1 MRQRGPI
8 IAGVAAAALALLLVV
23 FLLLPKMGEV
33 GKARDDLKVAQ
44 DGEVSLQA
52 QLRALQDAQ
61 AQAPQTE
68 EEIKALD
75 DQVPSTVDL
84 PGLFRLL
91 QGAADR
97 AAVDFFQFSPGTP
110 TADLTGAFSIVSSQ
124 IVITGSYFTLQEFL
138 YSMES
143 LPRAAKV
150 MSVGI
155 SPLGSTSGTTTTTT
169 TTTSGRLQM
178 QLTVEF
184 YTTDS
189 SAGPGSI
196 PGPSEGVA
204 TVPAAA
210 STTTTTTTPT
220 ATPTTAPESGA

>member
-1 MRQRGPI
+1 MKRRGPI
-8 IAGVAAAALALLLVV
+8 IAGVAAALLALLLVV
-23 FLLLPKMGEV
+23 FLVLPKMGEV
-33 GKARDDLKVAQ
+33 GKAGDDLQAAQ
-44 DGEVSLQA
+44 DGEISLQA
-52 QLRALQDAQ
+52 QLRSLQDAQ

-68 EEIKALD
+68 DEIKALD

-110 TADLTGAFSIVSSQ
+110 APDLTGAFSIVSSQ

-150 MSVGI
+150 MSVAITPVGA
-155 SPLGSTSGTTTTTT
+155 TSGTTTTTT
-169 TTTSGRLQM
+169 PTTTTGRLQM

-189 SAGPGSI
+189 SAGPGST
-196 PGPSEGVA
+196 PGPTEGAA
-204 TVPAAA
+204 TVPTAATA
-210 STTTTTTTPT
+210 EPAATTT
-220 ATPTTAPESGA
+220 ESGA

>member
-1 MRQRGPI
+1 MKQRGPI
-8 IAGVAAAALALLLVV
+8 IAGVAVVALALLLVV

-110 TADLTGAFSIVSSQ
+110 ATDLTGSFSIVSSQ

-169 TTTSGRLQM
+169 SGRLQM

-189 SAGPGSI
+189 SAGPGSS

-210 STTTTTTTPT
+210 STTTTTTTT

>member
-1 MRQRGPI
+1 MRQRGPLVAG
-8 IAGVAAAALALLLVV
+8 IASAALALLLIV
-23 FLLLPKMGEV
+23 LLVLPKMGQV
-33 GKARDDLKVAQ
+33 GEAQDALKTAQ

-52 QLRALQDAQ
+52 QLRSLQDAQ
-61 AQAPQTE
+61 AQAPKTE
-68 EEIKALD
+68 DEIKALD
-75 DQVPSTVDL
+75 SKVPSTVDL
-84 PGLFRLL
+84 PSLFRLL

-110 TADLTGAFSIVSSQ
+110 APDLTGAFSIVSSQ

-138 YSMES
+138 YSLES

-150 MSVGI
+150 ISVGI
-155 SPLGSTSGTTTTTT
+155 TPVGATTTGTTTP

-184 YTTDS
+184 YNTDS

-196 PGPSEGVA
+196 PGPTEGTA

-210 STTTTTTTPT
+210 STITTT
-220 ATPTTAPESGA
+220 ESGA

>member
-1 MRQRGPI
+1 MKQRGPI

-33 GKARDDLKVAQ
+33 GKARDDLQAAQ
-44 DGEVSLQA
+44 DGEISLQA
-52 QLRALQDAQ
+52 QLRSLQDAQ

-68 EEIKALD
+68 DEIKALE

-110 TADLTGAFSIVSSQ
+110 APDLSGGFSILSSQ
-124 IVITGSYFTLQEFL
+124 IVITGSYFTVQEFL

-150 MSVGI
+150 MSVAI
-155 SPLGSTSGTTTTTT
+155 TPAGSTSGTTTTTT
-169 TTTSGRLQM
+169 STGRLQM

-196 PGPSEGVA
+196 PGPTEGAA
-204 TVPAAA
+204 TVPTAATAEAAA
-210 STTTTTTTPT
+210 TT
-220 ATPTTAPESGA
+220 ATSAESGA

>member
-1 MRQRGPI
+1 MKQRGPI

-23 FLLLPKMGEV
+23 FLVLPKMGQV
-33 GKARDDLKVAQ
+33 GEARDSLQTAQ
-44 DGEVSLQA
+44 DSEISLQA
-52 QLRALQDAQ
+52 QLRSLQDAQ

-68 EEIKALD
+68 DEIKALD

-110 TADLTGAFSIVSSQ
+110 APDLSGGFSILSSQ

-150 MSVGI
+150 MSVAI
-155 SPLGSTSGTTTTTT
+155 TPAGSTSGTTTTTT
-169 TTTSGRLQM
+169 TSTGRLQM

-189 SAGPGSI
+189 SAGPGSS
-196 PGPSEGVA
+196 PGPTEGLT

-210 STTTTTTTPT
+210 STTTTT
-220 ATPTTAPESGA
+220 ESGA